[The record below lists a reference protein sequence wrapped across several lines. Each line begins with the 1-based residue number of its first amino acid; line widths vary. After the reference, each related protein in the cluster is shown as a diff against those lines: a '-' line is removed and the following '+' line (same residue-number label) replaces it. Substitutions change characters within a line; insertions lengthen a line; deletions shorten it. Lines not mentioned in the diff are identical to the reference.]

1 MELCQ
6 VRTELKA
13 NEISEKLMLEM
24 YCIASDKEAEA
35 AEKMERAADQLIES
49 MIAGEDAHRFVE
61 EYKHQ
66 KASRNTYKK
75 IIEELNRV
83 KKMGYSKKE

>member
-1 MELCQ
+1 
-6 VRTELKA
+6 
-13 NEISEKLMLEM
+13 
-24 YCIASDKEAEA
+24 
-35 AEKMERAADQLIES
+35 

-83 KKMGYSKKE
+83 KKMEYSKKE